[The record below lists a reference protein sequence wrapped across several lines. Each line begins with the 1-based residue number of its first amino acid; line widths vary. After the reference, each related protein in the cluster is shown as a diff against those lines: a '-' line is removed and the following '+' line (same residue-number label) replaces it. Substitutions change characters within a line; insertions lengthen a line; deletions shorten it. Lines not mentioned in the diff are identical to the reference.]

1 MTKHSDKNAENKLH
15 QEDAIDPSRFG
26 IGLLIGLLAGAIF
39 GALTGGGTM
48 LLLAP
53 QSGKRTRA
61 KLQRQGVKL
70 RRQATESMED
80 ALAEAT
86 DKAHE
91 FTDGVQKE
99 VEKVERRGQA
109 ILSEQK
115 EHFAAIVKPLSR
127 AGEEMD
133 NGIL

>member
-1 MTKHSDKNAENKLH
+1 MTNHSHEQTENALPPN
-15 QEDAIDPSRFG
+15 DAAKPSGFG
-26 IGLLIGLLAGAIF
+26 VGLLVGLLAGSLF
-39 GALTGGGTM
+39 GGLAGAGAT

-80 ALAEAT
+80 ALAEAS

-91 FTDGVQKE
+91 FADDLQKE
-99 VEKVERRGQA
+99 VEKVERRGQT
-109 ILSEQK
+109 ILDEQK
-115 EHFAAIVKPLSR
+115 DHLAAIVKPLFR
-127 AGEEMD
+127 DREAMD

>member
-61 KLQRQGVKL
+61 KLQRQSLKL
-70 RRQATESMED
+70 RHQATESIED
-80 ALAEAT
+80 ALADVS

-91 FTDGVQKE
+91 YTDDLQKE
-99 VEKVERRGQA
+99 VKKVERRGQA
-109 ILSEQK
+109 ILDEQK
-115 EHFAAIVKPLSR
+115 DNLAAVVK
-127 AGEEMD
+127 AGK
-133 NGIL
+133 NAVQGNRI